1 MSGEVID
8 RDLGWE
14 KILKEVGSYREAYTK
29 VGIQGTEAAEEHKG
43 ISNVR
48 LASLHEYGGTISH
61 PGGTAYFI
69 GDDGM
74 AVFVSNDKATP
85 EMARTKAHQITIPKR
100 SFVRASIDANRS
112 KHDGQSAKLAGRVL
126 EGKMSFRQAMAIL
139 GRVISSGMQ
148 RFIKSGRVSPP
159 LKTATVKRKKSSQP
173 LVDTGQLV
181 NSITHAEVV
190 R

>member
-29 VGIQGTEAAEEHKG
+29 VGIQGTQAGLDHEG
-43 ISNVR
+43 VSNVE
-48 LASLHEYGGTISH
+48 LATIHEYGCKMT
-61 PGGTAYFI
+61 
-69 GDDGM
+69 
-74 AVFVSNDKATP
+74 VTP
-85 EMARTKAHQITIPKR
+85 AQSRWMGANLGLAKPAGSTLEIPAR
-100 SFVRASIDANRS
+100 SFVRASIDGERT
-112 KHDGQSAKLAGRVL
+112 KYDGQSAKLAGRVL

-148 RFIKSGRVSPP
+148 RFVKSGRVKPP
-159 LKTATVKRKKSSQP
+159 LAPVTIERKNSTQP